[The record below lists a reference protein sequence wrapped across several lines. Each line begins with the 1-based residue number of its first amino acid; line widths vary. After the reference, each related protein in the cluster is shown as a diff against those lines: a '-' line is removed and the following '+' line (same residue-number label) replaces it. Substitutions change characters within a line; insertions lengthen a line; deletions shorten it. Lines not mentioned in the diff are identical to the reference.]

1 MHSEITKSPE
11 RGPRFFQCLAF
22 SLLMSLVAFHSQALA
37 DDQMLEAKVK
47 AAYLYNFTRF
57 VEWPGLERE
66 GAKSELR
73 ICLAE
78 NEVLAPFLAELL
90 TRENKGH
97 PLQIVP
103 LNEKTDLARCHLL
116 FFGTASERRL
126 SRHLENLPSS
136 GVLTVSDVPQFCRKG
151 GMIGFFSEGGRIRI
165 EINQNAARQANLR
178 LSAKLLE
185 VARVIE

>member
-1 MHSEITKSPE
+1 MRSEMTKSPK
-11 RGPRFFQCLAF
+11 RGLRFFGCFIALALV
-22 SLLMSLVAFHSQALA
+22 SLASAWA

-47 AAYLYNFTRF
+47 AAYIYNFTRF
-57 VEWPGLERE
+57 VEWPNLERE
-66 GAKSELR
+66 GNKAELR
-73 ICLAE
+73 ICLSE
-78 NEVLAPFLAELL
+78 NEALVPFLAELL

-97 PLQIVP
+97 PLQIVH
-103 LNEKTDLARCHLL
+103 LGEKTDIARCHLI
-116 FFGTASERRL
+116 FYGADSERRL
-126 SRHLENLPSS
+126 SRHLENLPAA